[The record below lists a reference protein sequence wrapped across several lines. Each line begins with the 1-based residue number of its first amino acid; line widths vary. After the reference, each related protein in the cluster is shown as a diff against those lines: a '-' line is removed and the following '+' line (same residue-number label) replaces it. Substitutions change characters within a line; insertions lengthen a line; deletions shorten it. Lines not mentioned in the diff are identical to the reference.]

1 MRPARRQS
9 RNKKYIDDEKPAA
22 PAAKRETKG
31 KKKVDLVEPE
41 EAEAEDLEPL
51 TEAPEPVPPP
61 VISVPVPEP
70 PQEPATMEVDP
81 AEENGDEDNESQT
94 SEPVVTIP
102 PTDPSAESA
111 AWSVPQYS
119 YFDVRSDRDKRLYI
133 ECFAEIIGRV
143 KTNYHFRCK
152 GCNES
157 FLGQYLN
164 MLVHMAGTNNH
175 VKARTRACK
184 KPLPEVRARILADFA
199 AYNEKEKQIWN
210 QLNIEPGQVIG
221 KSSLW
226 RIVTKELHSISIPL
240 VLLAICV
247 GCMLLLGC
255 GNMLLWFISTVP
267 PPGRRGRKR
276 SLSNLL
282 HSSFA
287 PGTAGQAG
295 AGAGGP
301 LSGASTPHA
310 GRQSLLRRTSSGGSA
325 LWSNVPPGAAVY
337 ENSIGGRTNAL
348 GGMFSLFSLHWV
360 LWNAVWLWH
369 LLAALCASDVV

>member
-9 RNKKYIDDEKPAA
+9 RNKKYIEDEKPTA

-31 KKKVDLVEPE
+31 KKQAELVEPE
-41 EAEAEDLEPL
+41 ETEAEDPEPL
-51 TEAPEPVPPP
+51 IEAPEPVPTPA
-61 VISVPVPEP
+61 ISVAVAEP
-70 PQEPATMEVDP
+70 PQEPATMEVAP
-81 AEENGDEDNESQT
+81 TEENGDEDNESQT

-221 KSSLW
+221 KSPTMTYRDNNNSPQRRCQSFYFVHVLA
-226 RIVTKELHSISIPL
+226 L
-240 VLLAICV
+240 V
-247 GCMLLLGC
+247 
-255 GNMLLWFISTVP
+255 
-267 PPGRRGRKR
+267 
-276 SLSNLL
+276 
-282 HSSFA
+282 
-287 PGTAGQAG
+287 
-295 AGAGGP
+295 
-301 LSGASTPHA
+301 
-310 GRQSLLRRTSSGGSA
+310 
-325 LWSNVPPGAAVY
+325 
-337 ENSIGGRTNAL
+337 
-348 GGMFSLFSLHWV
+348 
-360 LWNAVWLWH
+360 
-369 LLAALCASDVV
+369 

>member
-9 RNKKYIDDEKPAA
+9 RNKKYIDDEKPAT

-31 KKKVDLVEPE
+31 KKKAELVEPE
-41 EAEAEDLEPL
+41 ETEAEDPEPL
-51 TEAPEPVPPP
+51 IEAPEPVPTPA
-61 VISVPVPEP
+61 ISVAVAEP
-70 PQEPATMEVDP
+70 PQEPATMEVAP
-81 AEENGDEDNESQT
+81 TEENGDEDNESQT

-210 QLNIEPGQVIG
+210 QLNIEPGQ
-221 KSSLW
+221 SS
-226 RIVTKELHSISIPL
+226 VSPPL
-240 VLLAICV
+240 
-247 GCMLLLGC
+247 
-255 GNMLLWFISTVP
+255 
-267 PPGRRGRKR
+267 
-276 SLSNLL
+276 
-282 HSSFA
+282 
-287 PGTAGQAG
+287 
-295 AGAGGP
+295 
-301 LSGASTPHA
+301 
-310 GRQSLLRRTSSGGSA
+310 
-325 LWSNVPPGAAVY
+325 
-337 ENSIGGRTNAL
+337 
-348 GGMFSLFSLHWV
+348 
-360 LWNAVWLWH
+360 
-369 LLAALCASDVV
+369 